1 MALYWDEMLD
11 ASIENPRLIC
21 NNRTIQIFVIFVW
34 NHVETRFTWRVYNK
48 IRIMLSQ
55 GHLIRIWNDVIIHI
69 HETHY
74 VNYRIVSDDVFKI
87 PPWSR
92 IMIEMSDLESW
103 FETWLWIVINSND
116 MIGIGIESD
125 PLFLYRIHSM

>member
-1 MALYWDEMLD
+1 LALYWDEMLD

-55 GHLIRIWNDVIIHI
+55 GHLIRIWNDVVIHI

-116 MIGIGIESD
+116 MIGIGIELD
-125 PLFLYRIHSM
+125 PPFLYRIHSM

>member
-74 VNYRIVSDDVFKI
+74 VNYRIVSDDVLKI

-92 IMIEMSDLESW
+92 IMIEISDLESW

>member
-1 MALYWDEMLD
+1 LALYWDEMLD

>member
-48 IRIMLSQ
+48 IIIMLSQ

>member
-1 MALYWDEMLD
+1 LALYWDEMLD

-74 VNYRIVSDDVFKI
+74 VNYRIVSDDVLKI

-92 IMIEMSDLESW
+92 IMIEISDLESW

>member
-55 GHLIRIWNDVIIHI
+55 GHLIRIWNDVVIHI